1 MRKLKGKAISAKTV
15 KMKVKN
21 HWTVSDFLENYG
33 ISEDEL
39 MELLRDLFHGDIG
52 EIKRDLKQN
61 EVLKKSAK
69 KKDNTE
75 TNEPEAKI
83 EAAEIQ
89 GAEAV
94 ETQEEKISDKN
105 EKADIEE
112 GAEVKMVQEQEKKL
126 KLLTEEQ
133 EKAATLQQNII
144 ALEVNHD
151 ELISRKKVIQT
162 QELPKLK
169 AVLEDYKN
177 KILETQVQVI
187 SLSDELNE
195 IVGKVSEANETLAQK
210 RAMLQ
215 ALEEEIQD
223 KKNELFHVREICA
236 EVLPDII
243 TIDFVPHDKEL
254 FRLVNRL
261 NATLETDANK
271 IKYPSSTFHSY
282 QLSEEGKHVFKEFD
296 TEEQDRRNAK
306 MFGYEYDKVIERYP
320 LQSVD
325 DIKIMSDQ
333 EKQRY

>member
-15 KMKVKN
+15 KMKLKN

-33 ISEDEL
+33 ISEDEF

-83 EAAEIQ
+83 Q
-89 GAEAV
+89 GAEV
-94 ETQEEKISDKN
+94 VKTQEEKISDKN

-112 GAEVKMVQEQEKKL
+112 EAEVKMVQEQEKRL

-151 ELISRKKVIQT
+151 ELISRKRVIQT

-187 SLSDELNE
+187 SLNDELNE

-215 ALEEEIQD
+215 ALEEEIQALSTVD
-223 KKNELFHVREICA
+223 IFVYASGDIEVSACTEIKIPEDSAVDWIGVASSNTSLCK
-236 EVLPDII
+236 EM
-243 TIDFVPHDKEL
+243 TIGQIQSV
-254 FRLVNRL
+254 
-261 NATLETDANK
+261 A
-271 IKYPSSTFHSY
+271 
-282 QLSEEGKHVFKEFD
+282 
-296 TEEQDRRNAK
+296 
-306 MFGYEYDKVIERYP
+306 KVIEIVKE
-320 LQSVD
+320 LKSWQTVFENDACQKLFDSLMA
-325 DIKIMSDQ
+325 KHQ
-333 EKQRY
+333 

>member
-15 KMKVKN
+15 KMKLKN
-21 HWTVSDFLENYG
+21 HWTVSDFVENYG
-33 ISEDEL
+33 ISENEF
-39 MELLRDLFHGDIG
+39 MALLRDLFHGDIG

-75 TNEPEAKI
+75 TNEPETKI

-112 GAEVKMVQEQEKKL
+112 RAEVKMVQEQEKRL

-151 ELISRKKVIQT
+151 ELISRKRVIQT

-187 SLSDELNE
+187 SLNDELNE

-215 ALEEEIQD
+215 ALEEEIQALSTVD
-223 KKNELFHVREICA
+223 IFVYASGDIEVSACTEIKIPEDSAVDWIWVVSSNTSLCK
-236 EVLPDII
+236 EM
-243 TIDFVPHDKEL
+243 TIGQIQSV
-254 FRLVNRL
+254 
-261 NATLETDANK
+261 A
-271 IKYPSSTFHSY
+271 
-282 QLSEEGKHVFKEFD
+282 
-296 TEEQDRRNAK
+296 
-306 MFGYEYDKVIERYP
+306 KVIEIVKE
-320 LQSVD
+320 LKSWQTVFENDACQKLFDSLMA
-325 DIKIMSDQ
+325 KHQ
-333 EKQRY
+333 

>member
-15 KMKVKN
+15 KMKLKN
-21 HWTVSDFLENYG
+21 HWRVSDFLENYG
-33 ISEDEL
+33 ISEDEF

-52 EIKRDLKQN
+52 EIKRNLKQN

-94 ETQEEKISDKN
+94 KTQEEKISDKN

-112 GAEVKMVQEQEKKL
+112 GAEVKMVQEQEKRL

-133 EKAATLQQNII
+133 VKAATLQQNII

-151 ELISRKKVIQT
+151 ELISRKRVIQT

-177 KILETQVQVI
+177 KILEIQVQVI
-187 SLSDELNE
+187 SLNYELNE

-215 ALEEEIQD
+215 ALEEEIQALSTVD
-223 KKNELFHVREICA
+223 IFVYASGDIEVSACTEIKIPEDSAVDWIGVASSNTSLCK
-236 EVLPDII
+236 EM
-243 TIDFVPHDKEL
+243 TIGQIQSV
-254 FRLVNRL
+254 
-261 NATLETDANK
+261 A
-271 IKYPSSTFHSY
+271 
-282 QLSEEGKHVFKEFD
+282 
-296 TEEQDRRNAK
+296 
-306 MFGYEYDKVIERYP
+306 KVIEIVKE
-320 LQSVD
+320 LKSWQTVFENDACQKLFESLMA
-325 DIKIMSDQ
+325 KHQ
-333 EKQRY
+333 

>member
-15 KMKVKN
+15 KMKVQN
-21 HWTVSDFLENYG
+21 HWTASDFLKNYG
-33 ISEDEL
+33 ISEDEF

-112 GAEVKMVQEQEKKL
+112 EAEVKKMVQEQEKRL

-133 EKAATLQQNII
+133 EKADTLQQNII

-151 ELISRKKVIQT
+151 ELISRKRVIQT

-169 AVLEDYKN
+169 AILEDYKN

-187 SLSDELNE
+187 SLNDELNE

-215 ALEEEIQD
+215 ALEEEIQALNTVD
-223 KKNELFHVREICA
+223 IFVYASGDIEVSACTEIKIPEDSAVDWIGIASSNTSLCK
-236 EVLPDII
+236 EM
-243 TIDFVPHDKEL
+243 TIGQIQSV
-254 FRLVNRL
+254 
-261 NATLETDANK
+261 A
-271 IKYPSSTFHSY
+271 
-282 QLSEEGKHVFKEFD
+282 
-296 TEEQDRRNAK
+296 
-306 MFGYEYDKVIERYP
+306 KVIEIVKE
-320 LQSVD
+320 LKSWQTVFENDACQKLFDSLMA
-325 DIKIMSDQ
+325 KHQ
-333 EKQRY
+333 

>member
-15 KMKVKN
+15 KMKVKS
-21 HWTVSDFLENYG
+21 HWTVSDFLKNYG
-33 ISEDEL
+33 ISEDEF

-94 ETQEEKISDKN
+94 ETQEEKNSDKN

-112 GAEVKMVQEQEKKL
+112 GAEVKMVQEQEKRL

-133 EKAATLQQNII
+133 EKATTLQQNII

-151 ELISRKKVIQT
+151 ELIFRKRVIQT

-177 KILETQVQVI
+177 KIQETQVQVI
-187 SLSDELNE
+187 SLNDELNE

-215 ALEEEIQD
+215 ALEEGIQALSTVDIFVYASGDIEVSACTEIKIPED
-223 KKNELFHVREICA
+223 SAVDWIGVASSNTSLCKEM
-236 EVLPDII
+236 
-243 TIDFVPHDKEL
+243 TIGQIQSV
-254 FRLVNRL
+254 
-261 NATLETDANK
+261 A
-271 IKYPSSTFHSY
+271 
-282 QLSEEGKHVFKEFD
+282 
-296 TEEQDRRNAK
+296 
-306 MFGYEYDKVIERYP
+306 KVIEIVKE
-320 LQSVD
+320 LKSWQTVFENDACQKLFDSLMA
-325 DIKIMSDQ
+325 KHQ
-333 EKQRY
+333 

>member
-21 HWTVSDFLENYG
+21 HWTASDFLENYG
-33 ISEDEL
+33 ISEDEF

-112 GAEVKMVQEQEKKL
+112 EAEVKKMVQEQEKRL

-151 ELISRKKVIQT
+151 ELISRKRVIQT

-187 SLSDELNE
+187 SLNDELNE

-215 ALEEEIQD
+215 ALEEEIQALSTVD
-223 KKNELFHVREICA
+223 IFVYASGDIEVSACTEIKIPEDSAVDWIGIASSNTSLCK
-236 EVLPDII
+236 EM
-243 TIDFVPHDKEL
+243 TIGQIQSV
-254 FRLVNRL
+254 
-261 NATLETDANK
+261 A
-271 IKYPSSTFHSY
+271 
-282 QLSEEGKHVFKEFD
+282 
-296 TEEQDRRNAK
+296 
-306 MFGYEYDKVIERYP
+306 KVIEIVKE
-320 LQSVD
+320 LKSWQTVFENDACQKLFDSLMA
-325 DIKIMSDQ
+325 KHQ
-333 EKQRY
+333 

>member
-15 KMKVKN
+15 KMKLKN

-33 ISEDEL
+33 ISENEF

-52 EIKRDLKQN
+52 EIKRNLKQN

-112 GAEVKMVQEQEKKL
+112 GAEVKMVQEQEKRL

-151 ELISRKKVIQT
+151 ELISRKRVIQT

-177 KILETQVQVI
+177 KILEIQVQVI
-187 SLSDELNE
+187 SLYDELIE

-215 ALEEEIQD
+215 ALEEEIQALSTVD
-223 KKNELFHVREICA
+223 IFVYASGDIEVSACTEIKIPEDSAVDWIGVASSNTSLCK
-236 EVLPDII
+236 EM
-243 TIDFVPHDKEL
+243 TIDQIQSV
-254 FRLVNRL
+254 
-261 NATLETDANK
+261 A
-271 IKYPSSTFHSY
+271 
-282 QLSEEGKHVFKEFD
+282 
-296 TEEQDRRNAK
+296 
-306 MFGYEYDKVIERYP
+306 KVIEIVKE
-320 LQSVD
+320 LKSWQTVFENDACQKLFDSLMA
-325 DIKIMSDQ
+325 KHQ
-333 EKQRY
+333 

>member
-1 MRKLKGKAISAKTV
+1 MKKLKGKAISAKTV
-15 KMKVKN
+15 KMKLKN

-33 ISEDEL
+33 ISEDEF
-39 MELLRDLFHGDIG
+39 MELLRDLFHGNIG

-83 EAAEIQ
+83 EATEIQ

-112 GAEVKMVQEQEKKL
+112 GSEVKMVQEQEKRL

-133 EKAATLQQNII
+133 EKATILQQNII

-151 ELISRKKVIQT
+151 ELIFRKRVIQT

-177 KILETQVQVI
+177 KIQETQVQVI
-187 SLSDELNE
+187 SLNDELNE

-215 ALEEEIQD
+215 ALEEEIQALSTVD
-223 KKNELFHVREICA
+223 IFVYASGDIEVSACTEIKIPEDSAVDWIGVASSNTSLCK
-236 EVLPDII
+236 EM
-243 TIDFVPHDKEL
+243 TIGQIQSV
-254 FRLVNRL
+254 
-261 NATLETDANK
+261 A
-271 IKYPSSTFHSY
+271 
-282 QLSEEGKHVFKEFD
+282 
-296 TEEQDRRNAK
+296 
-306 MFGYEYDKVIERYP
+306 KVIEIVKE
-320 LQSVD
+320 LKSWQTVFENDACQKLFDSLMA
-325 DIKIMSDQ
+325 KHQ
-333 EKQRY
+333 

>member
-15 KMKVKN
+15 KMKLKN
-21 HWTVSDFLENYG
+21 HWRVSDFLENYG
-33 ISEDEL
+33 ISEDEF

-52 EIKRDLKQN
+52 EIKRNLKQN

-112 GAEVKMVQEQEKKL
+112 GAEVKMVQEQEKRL

-151 ELISRKKVIQT
+151 ELISRKRVIQT

-177 KILETQVQVI
+177 KILEIQVQVI
-187 SLSDELNE
+187 SLNDELNE

-215 ALEEEIQD
+215 ALEEEIQALSTVD
-223 KKNELFHVREICA
+223 IFVYASGDIEVSACTEIKIPEDSAVDWIGVASSNTSLCK
-236 EVLPDII
+236 EM
-243 TIDFVPHDKEL
+243 TIGQIQSV
-254 FRLVNRL
+254 
-261 NATLETDANK
+261 A
-271 IKYPSSTFHSY
+271 
-282 QLSEEGKHVFKEFD
+282 
-296 TEEQDRRNAK
+296 
-306 MFGYEYDKVIERYP
+306 KVIEIVKE
-320 LQSVD
+320 LKSWQTVFENDACQKLFESLMA
-325 DIKIMSDQ
+325 KHQ
-333 EKQRY
+333 

>member
-15 KMKVKN
+15 KMKLKN

-33 ISEDEL
+33 ISEDEF
-39 MELLRDLFHGDIG
+39 MELLRDLFHGNIG

-94 ETQEEKISDKN
+94 ETQEEKNSDKN

-112 GAEVKMVQEQEKKL
+112 GAEVKMVQEQEKRL

-133 EKAATLQQNII
+133 EKATTLQQNII

-151 ELISRKKVIQT
+151 ELIFRKRVIQT

-177 KILETQVQVI
+177 KIQETQVQVI
-187 SLSDELNE
+187 SLNDELNE
-195 IVGKVSEANETLAQK
+195 IVRKVSEANETLAQK

-215 ALEEEIQD
+215 ALEEEIQALSTVD
-223 KKNELFHVREICA
+223 IFVYASGDIEVSACTEIKIPEDSAVDWIGVVSSNTSLCK
-236 EVLPDII
+236 EM
-243 TIDFVPHDKEL
+243 TIGQIQSV
-254 FRLVNRL
+254 
-261 NATLETDANK
+261 A
-271 IKYPSSTFHSY
+271 
-282 QLSEEGKHVFKEFD
+282 
-296 TEEQDRRNAK
+296 
-306 MFGYEYDKVIERYP
+306 KVIEIVKE
-320 LQSVD
+320 LKSWQTVFENDACQKLFDSLMA
-325 DIKIMSDQ
+325 KHQ
-333 EKQRY
+333 

>member
-1 MRKLKGKAISAKTV
+1 MKKLKGKAISAKTV
-15 KMKVKN
+15 KMKLKN

-33 ISEDEL
+33 ISEDEF
-39 MELLRDLFHGDIG
+39 MELLRDLFHGNIG

-83 EAAEIQ
+83 EATEIQ

-94 ETQEEKISDKN
+94 ETQEEKNSDKN

-112 GAEVKMVQEQEKKL
+112 GAEVKMVQEQEKRL

-133 EKAATLQQNII
+133 EKATILQQNII

-151 ELISRKKVIQT
+151 ELIFRKRVIQT

-177 KILETQVQVI
+177 KIQETQVQVI
-187 SLSDELNE
+187 SLNDELNE

-215 ALEEEIQD
+215 ALEEEIQALSTVD
-223 KKNELFHVREICA
+223 IFVYASGDIEVSACTEIKIPEDSAVDWIGVASSNTSLCK
-236 EVLPDII
+236 EM
-243 TIDFVPHDKEL
+243 TIGQIQSV
-254 FRLVNRL
+254 
-261 NATLETDANK
+261 A
-271 IKYPSSTFHSY
+271 
-282 QLSEEGKHVFKEFD
+282 
-296 TEEQDRRNAK
+296 
-306 MFGYEYDKVIERYP
+306 KVIEIVKE
-320 LQSVD
+320 LKSWQTVFENDACQKLFDSLMA
-325 DIKIMSDQ
+325 KHQ
-333 EKQRY
+333 

>member
-15 KMKVKN
+15 KMKLKN

-33 ISEDEL
+33 ISEDEF

-89 GAEAV
+89 DAEAV
-94 ETQEEKISDKN
+94 ETQKEKNSDKN

-112 GAEVKMVQEQEKKL
+112 EAEVKMVQEQEKRL

-151 ELISRKKVIQT
+151 ELISRKRVIQT

-187 SLSDELNE
+187 SLNDELNE

-215 ALEEEIQD
+215 ALEEEIQALSTVD
-223 KKNELFHVREICA
+223 IFVYASGDIEVSACTEIKIPEDSAVDWIGVASSNTSLCK
-236 EVLPDII
+236 EM
-243 TIDFVPHDKEL
+243 TIGQIQSV
-254 FRLVNRL
+254 
-261 NATLETDANK
+261 A
-271 IKYPSSTFHSY
+271 
-282 QLSEEGKHVFKEFD
+282 
-296 TEEQDRRNAK
+296 
-306 MFGYEYDKVIERYP
+306 KVIEIVKE
-320 LQSVD
+320 LKSWQTVFENDACQKLFDSLMA
-325 DIKIMSDQ
+325 KHQ
-333 EKQRY
+333 

>member
-15 KMKVKN
+15 KMKLKN

-33 ISEDEL
+33 ISEDEF

-52 EIKRDLKQN
+52 EIKRNLKQN

-112 GAEVKMVQEQEKKL
+112 GAEVKMVQEQEKRL

-151 ELISRKKVIQT
+151 ELISRKRVIQT

-177 KILETQVQVI
+177 KILEIQVQVI
-187 SLSDELNE
+187 SLNDELNE

-215 ALEEEIQD
+215 ALEEEIQALSTVD
-223 KKNELFHVREICA
+223 IFVYASGDIEVSACTEIKIPEDSAVDWIGVASSNTSLCK
-236 EVLPDII
+236 EM
-243 TIDFVPHDKEL
+243 TIGQIQSV
-254 FRLVNRL
+254 
-261 NATLETDANK
+261 A
-271 IKYPSSTFHSY
+271 
-282 QLSEEGKHVFKEFD
+282 
-296 TEEQDRRNAK
+296 
-306 MFGYEYDKVIERYP
+306 KVIEIVKE
-320 LQSVD
+320 LKSWQTVFENDACQKLFESLMA
-325 DIKIMSDQ
+325 KHQ
-333 EKQRY
+333 

>member
-1 MRKLKGKAISAKTV
+1 MKKLKGKAISAKTV
-15 KMKVKN
+15 KMKLKN
-21 HWTVSDFLENYG
+21 HWTVSDFLKNYG
-33 ISEDEL
+33 ISEDEF

-89 GAEAV
+89 DAEAV
-94 ETQEEKISDKN
+94 ETQKEKNSDKN

-112 GAEVKMVQEQEKKL
+112 GAEVKMVQEQEKRL

-133 EKAATLQQNII
+133 EKATTLQQNII

-151 ELISRKKVIQT
+151 ELIFRKRVIQT

-187 SLSDELNE
+187 SLNDELNE

-215 ALEEEIQD
+215 ALEEEIQALSTVD
-223 KKNELFHVREICA
+223 IFVYASGDIEVSACTEIKIPEDSAVDWIGVASSNTSLCK
-236 EVLPDII
+236 EM
-243 TIDFVPHDKEL
+243 TIGQIQSV
-254 FRLVNRL
+254 
-261 NATLETDANK
+261 A
-271 IKYPSSTFHSY
+271 
-282 QLSEEGKHVFKEFD
+282 
-296 TEEQDRRNAK
+296 
-306 MFGYEYDKVIERYP
+306 KVIEIVKE
-320 LQSVD
+320 LKSWQTVFENDACQKLFDSLMA
-325 DIKIMSDQ
+325 KHQ
-333 EKQRY
+333 

>member
-15 KMKVKN
+15 KMKLKN

-33 ISEDEL
+33 ISENEF

-52 EIKRDLKQN
+52 EIKRNLKQN

-112 GAEVKMVQEQEKKL
+112 GAEVKMVQEQEKRL

-151 ELISRKKVIQT
+151 ELISRKRVIQT

-187 SLSDELNE
+187 SLNDELNE

-215 ALEEEIQD
+215 ALEEEIQALSTVD
-223 KKNELFHVREICA
+223 IFVYASGDIEVSACTEIKIPEDSAVDWIGVASSNTSLCK
-236 EVLPDII
+236 EM
-243 TIDFVPHDKEL
+243 TIGQIQSV
-254 FRLVNRL
+254 
-261 NATLETDANK
+261 A
-271 IKYPSSTFHSY
+271 
-282 QLSEEGKHVFKEFD
+282 
-296 TEEQDRRNAK
+296 
-306 MFGYEYDKVIERYP
+306 KVIEIVKE
-320 LQSVD
+320 LKSWQTVFENDACQKLFDSLMA
-325 DIKIMSDQ
+325 KHQ
-333 EKQRY
+333 

>member
-15 KMKVKN
+15 KMKLKN
-21 HWTVSDFLENYG
+21 HWTVSDFLKNYG
-33 ISEDEL
+33 ISEDEF

-112 GAEVKMVQEQEKKL
+112 GSEVKMVQEQEKRL

-151 ELISRKKVIQT
+151 ELISRKRVIQT

-187 SLSDELNE
+187 SLNDELNE

-215 ALEEEIQD
+215 ALEEEIQALNTVD
-223 KKNELFHVREICA
+223 IFVYASGDIEVSACTEIKIPEDSAVDWIGVASSNTSLCK
-236 EVLPDII
+236 EM
-243 TIDFVPHDKEL
+243 TIGQIQSV
-254 FRLVNRL
+254 
-261 NATLETDANK
+261 A
-271 IKYPSSTFHSY
+271 
-282 QLSEEGKHVFKEFD
+282 
-296 TEEQDRRNAK
+296 
-306 MFGYEYDKVIERYP
+306 KVIEIVKE
-320 LQSVD
+320 LKSWQTVFENDACQKLFDSLMA
-325 DIKIMSDQ
+325 KHQ
-333 EKQRY
+333 

>member
-15 KMKVKN
+15 KMKLKN
-21 HWTVSDFLENYG
+21 HWRVSDFLENYG
-33 ISEDEL
+33 ISEDEF

-52 EIKRDLKQN
+52 EIKRNLKQN

-112 GAEVKMVQEQEKKL
+112 GAEVKMVQEQEKRL

-151 ELISRKKVIQT
+151 ELISRKRVIQT

-187 SLSDELNE
+187 SLNDELNE

-215 ALEEEIQD
+215 ALEEEIQALSTVD
-223 KKNELFHVREICA
+223 IFVYASGDIEVSACTEIKIPEDSAVDWIGVASSNTSLCK
-236 EVLPDII
+236 EM
-243 TIDFVPHDKEL
+243 TIGQIQSV
-254 FRLVNRL
+254 
-261 NATLETDANK
+261 A
-271 IKYPSSTFHSY
+271 
-282 QLSEEGKHVFKEFD
+282 
-296 TEEQDRRNAK
+296 
-306 MFGYEYDKVIERYP
+306 KVIEIVKE
-320 LQSVD
+320 LKSWQTVFENDACQKLFESLMA
-325 DIKIMSDQ
+325 KHQ
-333 EKQRY
+333 

>member
-15 KMKVKN
+15 KMKLKN
-21 HWTVSDFLENYG
+21 HWTVSDFLKNYG
-33 ISEDEL
+33 ISEDEF

-112 GAEVKMVQEQEKKL
+112 GSEVKMVQEQEKRL

-151 ELISRKKVIQT
+151 ELISRKRVIQT

-187 SLSDELNE
+187 SLNDELNE

-215 ALEEEIQD
+215 ALEEEIQALSTVD
-223 KKNELFHVREICA
+223 IFVYASGDIEISACTEIKIPEDSA
-236 EVLPDII
+236 VDWIGVASSNTSLCKEM
-243 TIDFVPHDKEL
+243 TIGQIQSV
-254 FRLVNRL
+254 
-261 NATLETDANK
+261 A
-271 IKYPSSTFHSY
+271 
-282 QLSEEGKHVFKEFD
+282 
-296 TEEQDRRNAK
+296 
-306 MFGYEYDKVIERYP
+306 KVIEIVKE
-320 LQSVD
+320 LKSWQTVFENDACQKLFDSLMA
-325 DIKIMSDQ
+325 KHQ
-333 EKQRY
+333 

>member
-15 KMKVKN
+15 KMKLKN

-33 ISEDEL
+33 ISEGEF
-39 MELLRDLFHGDIG
+39 MELLRDLFHGNIG

-94 ETQEEKISDKN
+94 ETQEEKNSDKN

-112 GAEVKMVQEQEKKL
+112 GAEVKMVQEQEKRL

-133 EKAATLQQNII
+133 EKATTLQQNII

-151 ELISRKKVIQT
+151 ELIFRKRVIQT

-177 KILETQVQVI
+177 KIQETQVQVI
-187 SLSDELNE
+187 SLNDELNE

-215 ALEEEIQD
+215 ALEEEIQALSTVD
-223 KKNELFHVREICA
+223 IFVYASGDIEVSACTEIKIPEDSAVDWIGIASSNTSLCK
-236 EVLPDII
+236 EM
-243 TIDFVPHDKEL
+243 TIGQIQSV
-254 FRLVNRL
+254 
-261 NATLETDANK
+261 A
-271 IKYPSSTFHSY
+271 
-282 QLSEEGKHVFKEFD
+282 
-296 TEEQDRRNAK
+296 
-306 MFGYEYDKVIERYP
+306 KVIEIVKE
-320 LQSVD
+320 LKSWQTVFENDACQKLFDSLMA
-325 DIKIMSDQ
+325 KHQ
-333 EKQRY
+333 

>member
-15 KMKVKN
+15 KMKLKN

-177 KILETQVQVI
+177 KIQETQVQVI
-187 SLSDELNE
+187 SLNDELNE
-195 IVGKVSEANETLAQK
+195 IVGKVSEANETLAKK

-215 ALEEEIQD
+215 ALEEEIQALSTVD
-223 KKNELFHVREICA
+223 IFVYASGDIEVSACTEIKIPEDSAVDWIWVVSSNTSLCK
-236 EVLPDII
+236 EM
-243 TIDFVPHDKEL
+243 TIGQIQSV
-254 FRLVNRL
+254 
-261 NATLETDANK
+261 A
-271 IKYPSSTFHSY
+271 
-282 QLSEEGKHVFKEFD
+282 
-296 TEEQDRRNAK
+296 
-306 MFGYEYDKVIERYP
+306 KVIEIGKE
-320 LQSVD
+320 LKSWQTVFENDACQKLFDSLMA
-325 DIKIMSDQ
+325 KHQ
-333 EKQRY
+333 

>member
-21 HWTVSDFLENYG
+21 HWTASDFLKNYG
-33 ISEDEL
+33 ISEDEF

-112 GAEVKMVQEQEKKL
+112 GAEVKMVQEQEKRL

-151 ELISRKKVIQT
+151 ELISRKRVIQT

-187 SLSDELNE
+187 SLNDELNE
-195 IVGKVSEANETLAQK
+195 IVEKVSEANETLAQK

-215 ALEEEIQD
+215 ALEEEIQALSTVD
-223 KKNELFHVREICA
+223 IFVYASGDIEVSACTEIKIPEDSAVDWIGIASSNTSLCK
-236 EVLPDII
+236 EM
-243 TIDFVPHDKEL
+243 TIGQIQSV
-254 FRLVNRL
+254 
-261 NATLETDANK
+261 A
-271 IKYPSSTFHSY
+271 
-282 QLSEEGKHVFKEFD
+282 
-296 TEEQDRRNAK
+296 
-306 MFGYEYDKVIERYP
+306 KVIEIVKE
-320 LQSVD
+320 LKSWQTVFENDACQKLFDSLMA
-325 DIKIMSDQ
+325 KHQ
-333 EKQRY
+333 

>member
-15 KMKVKN
+15 KMKLKN
-21 HWTVSDFLENYG
+21 HWTVSNFLENYG
-33 ISEDEL
+33 ISENEF

-112 GAEVKMVQEQEKKL
+112 GAEVKMVQEQEKRL

-151 ELISRKKVIQT
+151 ELISRKRVIQT

-187 SLSDELNE
+187 SLNDELNE

-215 ALEEEIQD
+215 ALEEEIQALSTVD
-223 KKNELFHVREICA
+223 IFVYASGDIEVSACTEIKIPEDSAVDWIGVASSNTSLCK
-236 EVLPDII
+236 EM
-243 TIDFVPHDKEL
+243 TIGQIQSV
-254 FRLVNRL
+254 
-261 NATLETDANK
+261 A
-271 IKYPSSTFHSY
+271 
-282 QLSEEGKHVFKEFD
+282 
-296 TEEQDRRNAK
+296 
-306 MFGYEYDKVIERYP
+306 KVIEIVKE
-320 LQSVD
+320 LKSWQTVFENDACQKLFDSLMA
-325 DIKIMSDQ
+325 KHQ
-333 EKQRY
+333 

>member
-15 KMKVKN
+15 KMKVKS
-21 HWTVSDFLENYG
+21 HWTVSDFLKNYG
-33 ISEDEL
+33 ISEDEF

-94 ETQEEKISDKN
+94 ETQEEKNSDKN

-112 GAEVKMVQEQEKKL
+112 GAEVKMVQEQEKRL

-133 EKAATLQQNII
+133 EKATTLQQNII

-151 ELISRKKVIQT
+151 ELIFRKRVIQT

-177 KILETQVQVI
+177 KIQETQVQVI
-187 SLSDELNE
+187 SLNDELNE

-215 ALEEEIQD
+215 ALEEEIQALSTVD
-223 KKNELFHVREICA
+223 IFVYASGDIEVSACTEIKIPEDSAVDWIGIASSNTSLCK
-236 EVLPDII
+236 EM
-243 TIDFVPHDKEL
+243 TIGQIQSV
-254 FRLVNRL
+254 
-261 NATLETDANK
+261 A
-271 IKYPSSTFHSY
+271 
-282 QLSEEGKHVFKEFD
+282 
-296 TEEQDRRNAK
+296 
-306 MFGYEYDKVIERYP
+306 KVIEIVKE
-320 LQSVD
+320 LKSWQTVFENDACQKLFDSLMA
-325 DIKIMSDQ
+325 KHQ
-333 EKQRY
+333 

>member
-15 KMKVKN
+15 KMKLKN
-21 HWTVSDFLENYG
+21 HWTVSDFLGNYG
-33 ISEDEL
+33 ISENEF

-112 GAEVKMVQEQEKKL
+112 GAEVKMVQEQEKRL

-151 ELISRKKVIQT
+151 ELISRKRVIQT

-187 SLSDELNE
+187 SLNDELNE
-195 IVGKVSEANETLAQK
+195 IVGKVSEANETLAKK

-215 ALEEEIQD
+215 ALEEEIQALSTVD
-223 KKNELFHVREICA
+223 IFVYASGDIEVSACTEIKIPEDSAVDWIGVVSSNTSLCK
-236 EVLPDII
+236 EM
-243 TIDFVPHDKEL
+243 TIGQIQSV
-254 FRLVNRL
+254 
-261 NATLETDANK
+261 A
-271 IKYPSSTFHSY
+271 
-282 QLSEEGKHVFKEFD
+282 
-296 TEEQDRRNAK
+296 
-306 MFGYEYDKVIERYP
+306 KVIEIVKE
-320 LQSVD
+320 LKSWQTVFENDACQKLFDSLMA
-325 DIKIMSDQ
+325 KHQ
-333 EKQRY
+333 

>member
-15 KMKVKN
+15 KMKLKN
-21 HWTVSDFLENYG
+21 HWRVSDFLENYG
-33 ISEDEL
+33 ISEDEF

-83 EAAEIQ
+83 Q

-94 ETQEEKISDKN
+94 KTQEEKISDKN

-112 GAEVKMVQEQEKKL
+112 GAEVKMVQEQEKRL

-151 ELISRKKVIQT
+151 ELISRKRVIQT

-177 KILETQVQVI
+177 KILEIQVQVI
-187 SLSDELNE
+187 SLNDELNE

-215 ALEEEIQD
+215 ALEEEIQALSTVD
-223 KKNELFHVREICA
+223 IFVYASGDIEVSACTEIKIPEDSAVDWIGVASSNTSLCK
-236 EVLPDII
+236 EM
-243 TIDFVPHDKEL
+243 TIGQIQSV
-254 FRLVNRL
+254 
-261 NATLETDANK
+261 A
-271 IKYPSSTFHSY
+271 
-282 QLSEEGKHVFKEFD
+282 
-296 TEEQDRRNAK
+296 
-306 MFGYEYDKVIERYP
+306 KVIEIVKE
-320 LQSVD
+320 LKSWQTVFENDACQKLFDSLMA
-325 DIKIMSDQ
+325 KHQ
-333 EKQRY
+333 

>member
-1 MRKLKGKAISAKTV
+1 
-15 KMKVKN
+15 
-21 HWTVSDFLENYG
+21 
-33 ISEDEL
+33 
-39 MELLRDLFHGDIG
+39 MELLRDLFHGNIG

-94 ETQEEKISDKN
+94 ETQEEKNSDKN

-112 GAEVKMVQEQEKKL
+112 GAEVKMVQEQEKRL

-133 EKAATLQQNII
+133 EKATTLQQNII

-151 ELISRKKVIQT
+151 ELIFRKRVIQT

-177 KILETQVQVI
+177 KIQETQVQVI
-187 SLSDELNE
+187 SLNDELNE
-195 IVGKVSEANETLAQK
+195 IVRKVSEANETLAQK

-215 ALEEEIQD
+215 ALEEEIQALSTVD
-223 KKNELFHVREICA
+223 IFVYASGDIEVSACTEIKIPEDSAVDWIGVVSSNTSLCK
-236 EVLPDII
+236 EM
-243 TIDFVPHDKEL
+243 TIGQIQSV
-254 FRLVNRL
+254 
-261 NATLETDANK
+261 A
-271 IKYPSSTFHSY
+271 
-282 QLSEEGKHVFKEFD
+282 
-296 TEEQDRRNAK
+296 
-306 MFGYEYDKVIERYP
+306 KVIEIVKE
-320 LQSVD
+320 LKSWQTVFENDACQKLFDSLMA
-325 DIKIMSDQ
+325 KHQ
-333 EKQRY
+333 

>member
-21 HWTVSDFLENYG
+21 HWTVSDFLKNYG
-33 ISEDEL
+33 ISEDEF

-94 ETQEEKISDKN
+94 ETQEEEISDKN

-112 GAEVKMVQEQEKKL
+112 GAEVKMVQEQEKRL

-151 ELISRKKVIQT
+151 ELISRKRVIQT

-187 SLSDELNE
+187 SLNDELNE

-215 ALEEEIQD
+215 ALEEEIQALSTVD
-223 KKNELFHVREICA
+223 IFVYASGDIEVSACTEIKIPEDSAVDWIGIASSNTSLCK
-236 EVLPDII
+236 EM
-243 TIDFVPHDKEL
+243 TIGQIQSV
-254 FRLVNRL
+254 
-261 NATLETDANK
+261 A
-271 IKYPSSTFHSY
+271 
-282 QLSEEGKHVFKEFD
+282 
-296 TEEQDRRNAK
+296 
-306 MFGYEYDKVIERYP
+306 KVIEIVKE
-320 LQSVD
+320 LKSWQTVFENDACQKLFDSLMA
-325 DIKIMSDQ
+325 KHQ
-333 EKQRY
+333 

>member
-21 HWTVSDFLENYG
+21 HWTASDFLKNYG
-33 ISEDEL
+33 ISEDEF

-94 ETQEEKISDKN
+94 ETQEEKNSDKN

-112 GAEVKMVQEQEKKL
+112 GAEVKMVQEQEKRL

-133 EKAATLQQNII
+133 EKATTLQQNII

-151 ELISRKKVIQT
+151 ELIFRKRVIQT

-177 KILETQVQVI
+177 KIQETQVQVI
-187 SLSDELNE
+187 SLNDELNE

-215 ALEEEIQD
+215 ALEEEIQALSTVD
-223 KKNELFHVREICA
+223 IFVYASGDIEVSACTEIKIPEDSAVDWIGVASSNTSLCK
-236 EVLPDII
+236 EM
-243 TIDFVPHDKEL
+243 TIGQIQSV
-254 FRLVNRL
+254 
-261 NATLETDANK
+261 A
-271 IKYPSSTFHSY
+271 
-282 QLSEEGKHVFKEFD
+282 
-296 TEEQDRRNAK
+296 
-306 MFGYEYDKVIERYP
+306 KVIEIVKE
-320 LQSVD
+320 LKSWQTVFENDACQKLFDSLMA
-325 DIKIMSDQ
+325 KHQ
-333 EKQRY
+333 

>member
-1 MRKLKGKAISAKTV
+1 MKKLKGKAISAKTV
-15 KMKVKN
+15 KMKLKN
-21 HWTVSDFLENYG
+21 HWTVSDFLKNYG
-33 ISEDEL
+33 ISEDEF

-83 EAAEIQ
+83 EATEIQ

-112 GAEVKMVQEQEKKL
+112 GSEVKMVQEQEKRL

-133 EKAATLQQNII
+133 EKATTLQQNII

-151 ELISRKKVIQT
+151 ELISRKRVIQT

-187 SLSDELNE
+187 SLNDELNE

-215 ALEEEIQD
+215 ALEEEIQALSTVD
-223 KKNELFHVREICA
+223 IFVYASGDIEVSACTEIKIPEDSAVDWIGIASSNTSLCK
-236 EVLPDII
+236 EM
-243 TIDFVPHDKEL
+243 TIGQIQSV
-254 FRLVNRL
+254 
-261 NATLETDANK
+261 A
-271 IKYPSSTFHSY
+271 
-282 QLSEEGKHVFKEFD
+282 
-296 TEEQDRRNAK
+296 
-306 MFGYEYDKVIERYP
+306 KVIEIVKE
-320 LQSVD
+320 LKSWQTVFENDACQKLFDSLMA
-325 DIKIMSDQ
+325 KHQ
-333 EKQRY
+333 

>member
-15 KMKVKN
+15 KMKLKN

-33 ISEDEL
+33 ISEDEF

-75 TNEPEAKI
+75 ANEPEAKI

-112 GAEVKMVQEQEKKL
+112 GAEVKMVQEQEKRL

-151 ELISRKKVIQT
+151 ELISRKRVIQT

-187 SLSDELNE
+187 SLNDELNE

-215 ALEEEIQD
+215 ALEEEIQALSTVD
-223 KKNELFHVREICA
+223 IFVYVSGDIEVSACTEIKIPEESAVDWIGVASSNTSLCK
-236 EVLPDII
+236 EM
-243 TIDFVPHDKEL
+243 TIGQIQSV
-254 FRLVNRL
+254 
-261 NATLETDANK
+261 A
-271 IKYPSSTFHSY
+271 
-282 QLSEEGKHVFKEFD
+282 
-296 TEEQDRRNAK
+296 
-306 MFGYEYDKVIERYP
+306 KVIEIVKE
-320 LQSVD
+320 LKSWQTVFENDACQKLFESLMA
-325 DIKIMSDQ
+325 KHQ
-333 EKQRY
+333 

>member
-15 KMKVKN
+15 KMKVKS
-21 HWTVSDFLENYG
+21 HWTVSDFLKNYG
-33 ISEDEL
+33 ISEDEF

-94 ETQEEKISDKN
+94 ETQEEKNSDKN

-112 GAEVKMVQEQEKKL
+112 GAEVKMVQEQEKRL

-133 EKAATLQQNII
+133 EKATTLQQNII

-151 ELISRKKVIQT
+151 ELIFRKRVIQT

-177 KILETQVQVI
+177 KIQETQVQVI
-187 SLSDELNE
+187 SLNDELNE

-215 ALEEEIQD
+215 ALEEEIQALSTVD
-223 KKNELFHVREICA
+223 IFVYASGDIEVSAYTEIKIPEDSAVDWIGIASSNTSLCK
-236 EVLPDII
+236 EM
-243 TIDFVPHDKEL
+243 TIGQIQSV
-254 FRLVNRL
+254 
-261 NATLETDANK
+261 A
-271 IKYPSSTFHSY
+271 
-282 QLSEEGKHVFKEFD
+282 
-296 TEEQDRRNAK
+296 
-306 MFGYEYDKVIERYP
+306 KVIEIVKE
-320 LQSVD
+320 LKSWQTVFENDACQKLFDSLMA
-325 DIKIMSDQ
+325 KHQ
-333 EKQRY
+333 

>member
-15 KMKVKN
+15 KMKLKN

-33 ISEDEL
+33 ISENEF

-52 EIKRDLKQN
+52 EIKRNLKQN

-94 ETQEEKISDKN
+94 KTQEEKISDKN

-112 GAEVKMVQEQEKKL
+112 GAEVKMVQEQEKRL

-151 ELISRKKVIQT
+151 ELISRKRVIQT

-177 KILETQVQVI
+177 KILEIQVQVI
-187 SLSDELNE
+187 SLNDELNE

-215 ALEEEIQD
+215 ALEEEIQALSTVD
-223 KKNELFHVREICA
+223 IFVYASGDIEVSACTEIKIPEDSAVDWIGVASSNTSLCK
-236 EVLPDII
+236 EM
-243 TIDFVPHDKEL
+243 TIGQIQSV
-254 FRLVNRL
+254 
-261 NATLETDANK
+261 A
-271 IKYPSSTFHSY
+271 
-282 QLSEEGKHVFKEFD
+282 
-296 TEEQDRRNAK
+296 
-306 MFGYEYDKVIERYP
+306 KVIEIVKE
-320 LQSVD
+320 LKSWQTVFENDACQKLFDSLMA
-325 DIKIMSDQ
+325 KHQ
-333 EKQRY
+333 

>member
-15 KMKVKN
+15 KMKLKN

-33 ISEDEL
+33 ISEDEF

-112 GAEVKMVQEQEKKL
+112 GSEVKMVQEQEKRL

-151 ELISRKKVIQT
+151 ELISRKRVIQT

-187 SLSDELNE
+187 SLNDELNE

-215 ALEEEIQD
+215 ALEEEIQALSTVD
-223 KKNELFHVREICA
+223 IFVYASGDIEVSACTEIKIPEDSAVDWIGVASSNTSLCK
-236 EVLPDII
+236 EM
-243 TIDFVPHDKEL
+243 TIGQIQSV
-254 FRLVNRL
+254 
-261 NATLETDANK
+261 A
-271 IKYPSSTFHSY
+271 
-282 QLSEEGKHVFKEFD
+282 
-296 TEEQDRRNAK
+296 
-306 MFGYEYDKVIERYP
+306 KVIEIVKE
-320 LQSVD
+320 LKSWQTVFENDACQKLFDSLMA
-325 DIKIMSDQ
+325 KHQ
-333 EKQRY
+333 

>member
-1 MRKLKGKAISAKTV
+1 MRKLRGKAISAKTV
-15 KMKVKN
+15 KMKLKN

-33 ISEDEL
+33 ISEDEF
-39 MELLRDLFHGDIG
+39 MELLRDLFHGNIG

-94 ETQEEKISDKN
+94 ETQEEKNSDKN

-112 GAEVKMVQEQEKKL
+112 GAEVKMVQEQEKRL

-133 EKAATLQQNII
+133 EKATTLQQNII

-151 ELISRKKVIQT
+151 ELIFRKRVIQT

-177 KILETQVQVI
+177 KIQETQVQVI
-187 SLSDELNE
+187 SLNDELNE
-195 IVGKVSEANETLAQK
+195 IVRKVSEANETLAQK

-215 ALEEEIQD
+215 ALEEEIQALSTVD
-223 KKNELFHVREICA
+223 IFVYASGDIEVSACTEIKIPEDSAVDWIGVVSSNTSLCK
-236 EVLPDII
+236 EM
-243 TIDFVPHDKEL
+243 TIGQIQSV
-254 FRLVNRL
+254 
-261 NATLETDANK
+261 A
-271 IKYPSSTFHSY
+271 
-282 QLSEEGKHVFKEFD
+282 
-296 TEEQDRRNAK
+296 
-306 MFGYEYDKVIERYP
+306 KVIEIVKE
-320 LQSVD
+320 LKSWQTVFENDACQKLFDSLMA
-325 DIKIMSDQ
+325 KHQ
-333 EKQRY
+333 

>member
-15 KMKVKN
+15 KMKLKN
-21 HWTVSDFLENYG
+21 HWRVSDFLENYG
-33 ISEDEL
+33 ISEDEF

-52 EIKRDLKQN
+52 EIKRNLKQN

-94 ETQEEKISDKN
+94 KTQEEKISDKN

-112 GAEVKMVQEQEKKL
+112 GAEVKMVQEQEKRL

-151 ELISRKKVIQT
+151 ELISRKRVIQT

-177 KILETQVQVI
+177 KILEIQVQVI
-187 SLSDELNE
+187 SLNYELNE

-215 ALEEEIQD
+215 ALEEEIQALSTVD
-223 KKNELFHVREICA
+223 IFVYASGDIEVSACTEIKIPEDSAVDWIGVASSNTSLCK
-236 EVLPDII
+236 EM
-243 TIDFVPHDKEL
+243 TIGQIQSV
-254 FRLVNRL
+254 
-261 NATLETDANK
+261 A
-271 IKYPSSTFHSY
+271 
-282 QLSEEGKHVFKEFD
+282 
-296 TEEQDRRNAK
+296 
-306 MFGYEYDKVIERYP
+306 KVIEIVKE
-320 LQSVD
+320 LKSWQTVFENDACQKLFESLMA
-325 DIKIMSDQ
+325 KHQ
-333 EKQRY
+333 

>member
-15 KMKVKN
+15 KMKLKN

-33 ISEDEL
+33 VSEDEL

-75 TNEPEAKI
+75 TNEPETKI

-94 ETQEEKISDKN
+94 ETQEEKISNKN

-177 KILETQVQVI
+177 KIQETQVQVI
-187 SLSDELNE
+187 SLNDELNE
-195 IVGKVSEANETLAQK
+195 IVGKVSEANETLAKK

-215 ALEEEIQD
+215 ALEEEIQALSTVD
-223 KKNELFHVREICA
+223 IFVYASGDIEVSACTEIKIPEDSAVDWIGVASSNTSLCK
-236 EVLPDII
+236 EM
-243 TIDFVPHDKEL
+243 TIGQIQSV
-254 FRLVNRL
+254 
-261 NATLETDANK
+261 A
-271 IKYPSSTFHSY
+271 
-282 QLSEEGKHVFKEFD
+282 
-296 TEEQDRRNAK
+296 
-306 MFGYEYDKVIERYP
+306 KVIEIGKE
-320 LQSVD
+320 LKSWQTVFENDACQKLFDSLMA
-325 DIKIMSDQ
+325 KHQ
-333 EKQRY
+333 

>member
-15 KMKVKN
+15 KMKLKN
-21 HWTVSDFLENYG
+21 HWRVSDFLENYG
-33 ISEDEL
+33 ISEDEF

-52 EIKRDLKQN
+52 EIKRNLKQN

-112 GAEVKMVQEQEKKL
+112 GAEVKMVQEQEKRL

-151 ELISRKKVIQT
+151 ELISRKRVIQT

-187 SLSDELNE
+187 SLNDELNE

-215 ALEEEIQD
+215 ALEEEIQALSTVD
-223 KKNELFHVREICA
+223 IFVYASGDIEVSACTEIKIPEDSAVDWIGVASSNTSLCK
-236 EVLPDII
+236 EM
-243 TIDFVPHDKEL
+243 TIGQIQSV
-254 FRLVNRL
+254 
-261 NATLETDANK
+261 A
-271 IKYPSSTFHSY
+271 
-282 QLSEEGKHVFKEFD
+282 
-296 TEEQDRRNAK
+296 
-306 MFGYEYDKVIERYP
+306 KVIEIVKE
-320 LQSVD
+320 LKSWQTVFENDACQKLFDSLMA
-325 DIKIMSDQ
+325 KHQ
-333 EKQRY
+333 

>member
-1 MRKLKGKAISAKTV
+1 MKKLKGKAISAKTV
-15 KMKVKN
+15 KMKLKN
-21 HWTVSDFLENYG
+21 HWTVSDFLKNYG
-33 ISEDEL
+33 ISEDEF

-83 EAAEIQ
+83 EATEIQ

-94 ETQEEKISDKN
+94 ETQEEKNSDKN

-112 GAEVKMVQEQEKKL
+112 GAEVKMVQEQEKRL

-133 EKAATLQQNII
+133 EKATTLQQNII

-151 ELISRKKVIQT
+151 ELIFRKRVIQT

-187 SLSDELNE
+187 SLNDELNE

-215 ALEEEIQD
+215 ALEEEIQALSTVD
-223 KKNELFHVREICA
+223 IFVYASGDIEVSACTEIKIPEDSAVDWIGVASSNTSLCK
-236 EVLPDII
+236 EM
-243 TIDFVPHDKEL
+243 TIGQIQSV
-254 FRLVNRL
+254 
-261 NATLETDANK
+261 A
-271 IKYPSSTFHSY
+271 
-282 QLSEEGKHVFKEFD
+282 
-296 TEEQDRRNAK
+296 
-306 MFGYEYDKVIERYP
+306 KVIEIVKE
-320 LQSVD
+320 LKSWQTVFENDACQKLFDSLMA
-325 DIKIMSDQ
+325 KHQ
-333 EKQRY
+333 